1 MSAFAEWAEFLP
13 IAFFGFAIF
22 FQIHWRKR
30 KQWRT
35 LLAGLGEHF
44 SLRLVDGR
52 GINKH
57 ASLIGTRDG
66 FDVQMS
72 KSTGSSFLA
81 RGSSVLARADA
92 SGIDGIQV
100 TIEGDSLRTLEGLS
114 FTREQPSIFFSRRAP
129 DPQVGDVVFD
139 RAVRMELPD
148 IHKGFA
154 LLSSSL
160 RWKLERVTS
169 AGGSLRGGRL
179 TLKSRALGENESF
192 MSLNFD
198 EITGLVEAG
207 LTVAKLLKAAQE
219 NPIGTLLTTAKSD
232 PNPGIRLQAV
242 CLLDDLHG
250 EADAAQI
257 ALQELQTDPDMAVR
271 LEACLR
277 GNPRDYDV
285 VRRVV
290 RDSSAPAPVRVRAI
304 EELPQ
309 NELGRL
315 RNVDSAM
322 LTKRAEVEAFEVL
335 EAILLKFLRSDHTPE
350 FTLLQGAVKRS
361 TDRGR
366 LAAVRLAG
374 QQARPH
380 FEWLVGLLDPRYP
393 ISSIGV
399 AQALGASGNPKATL
413 HLERI
418 LADRESTD
426 ELQRAARAALNRLK
440 AKLDHHGGGLSV
452 FEEGDGRVSLVEAGE
467 GALSRPTRG
476 PQKQKN

>member
-1 MSAFAEWAEFLP
+1 MDAFIESLYLLAPLAFA
-13 IAFFGFAIF
+13 AFVF
-22 FQIHWRKR
+22 FELHRRKR

-35 LLAGLGEHF
+35 LLGGLGEYF

-52 GINKH
+52 GINQH
-57 ASLIGTRDG
+57 ASLVGTRDD
-66 FDVQMS
+66 FEVQMS
-72 KSTGSSFLA
+72 KS
-81 RGSSVLARADA
+81 RG
-92 SGIDGIQV
+92 GIQV
-100 TIEGDSLRTLEGLS
+100 TIEGDSLRALEGLS
-114 FTREQPSIFFSRRAP
+114 FTQEMPAIFFSGRAS

-139 RAVRMELPD
+139 RAVRMEFPD

-154 LLSSSL
+154 LLSSEL
-160 RWKLERVTS
+160 RSSLERVTRV
-169 AGGSLRGGRL
+169 GGSFRGGRL
-179 TLKSRALGENESF
+179 TVKTRTLGEYQDF
-192 MSLNFD
+192 MSLSFD

-207 LTVAKLLKAAQE
+207 LTVAKLLKAAHE

-232 PNPGIRLQAV
+232 PNPGIRRQAV
-242 CLLDDLHG
+242 CLLDELHG
-250 EADAAQI
+250 ETDAAQI

-277 GNPRDYDV
+277 GRPRDYDV
-285 VRRVV
+285 VRRII
-290 RDSSAPAPVRVRAI
+290 RDSSAPAPVRARAI

-309 NELGRL
+309 DDLGRL
-315 RNVDSAM
+315 RNVDRAM
-322 LTKRAEVEAFEVL
+322 LTERAEVEAFEVL
-335 EAILLKFLRSDHTPE
+335 EAILQKFLRSEHKPE

-366 LAAVRLAG
+366 LTAVRLAG
-374 QQARPH
+374 QQATPQ

-413 HLERI
+413 HLEGI
-418 LADRESTD
+418 LADRESPD
-426 ELQRAARAALNRLK
+426 ELKRAARAALNQLR

>member
-1 MSAFAEWAEFLP
+1 VGGIGAFIEPAVFLFP
-13 IAFFGFAIF
+13 LAIAAVVAVGA
-22 FQIHWRKR
+22 HRTKR

-35 LLAGLGEHF
+35 LLAGLGEYF

-52 GINKH
+52 GINQH
-57 ASLIGTRDG
+57 AYLVGTRDG
-66 FDVQMS
+66 FKVQMS
-72 KSTGSSFLA
+72 KSGT
-81 RGSSVLARADA
+81 
-92 SGIDGIQV
+92 GIQV
-100 TIEGDSLRTLEGLS
+100 TIEGEALRALEGLS
-114 FTREQPSIFFSRRAP
+114 FTREVPSIFFSGRAP

-139 RAVRMELPD
+139 RAVRLDLSD
-148 IHKGFA
+148 IDKGFA
-154 LLSSSL
+154 LLSSEL

-179 TLKSRALGENESF
+179 TVKTRPLGESETF
-192 MSLNFD
+192 MSLSFD
-198 EITGLVEAG
+198 EITGLVETG
-207 LTVAKLLKAAQE
+207 LTVAKLLKAAHE

-242 CLLDDLHG
+242 CLLDQLHG
-250 EADAAQI
+250 ETDAARA

-277 GNPRDYDV
+277 GSPRNYDV
-285 VRRVV
+285 VRRVI
-290 RDSSAPAPVRVRAI
+290 RDSSAPVPVRVRAI

-309 NELGRL
+309 DDLGRL
-315 RNVDSAM
+315 RNVDRAM
-322 LTKRAEVEAFEVL
+322 LTERAEVEAFEVL
-335 EAILLKFLRSDHTPE
+335 EAILQKFLRSEHKPE

-374 QQARPH
+374 QQTTPH

-393 ISSIGV
+393 ISSVGV

-413 HLERI
+413 HLEGI

-426 ELQRAARAALNRLK
+426 ELKRAARAALNRLR